1 MANNLA
7 SNVTEKLLR
16 KFGPAFFG
24 HLVLCKTIDTQLISD
39 AFDPESGD
47 TVSIKRPHQYQA
59 IETADGNLTSSS
71 PSNIIS
77 GKATAV
83 VQNMIT
89 VWIKWTQIEEALES
103 GDWNKIIMPARDTMV
118 TRLEANLAAYMRKN
132 CGLSLGTIGTA
143 IDAWS
148 DISQV
153 GALGTDIGY
162 SGQMMAALD
171 PWSVTNLAD
180 LQKGLGTND
189 ALAKS
194 AWEKAQISGPF
205 ANVTPYV
212 SNALSTQTIGT
223 ATGTGAV
230 DGTFTV
236 TYTALKDTYTLTLNI
251 DGFAAG
257 ATIKAGQQLKFAQ
270 TYLLNRQTK
279 ERLVRNG
286 AAVPFIGT
294 VKADITADGTGLF
307 TGIVIS
313 GAPIYDATNPQYNT
327 VHKAIAN
334 NDTVEVL
341 GTASA
346 TYKPSLFYAK
356 EAFGMTMI
364 KLPKL
369 QGWDSSVLTNEGFSM
384 RATMSSDPTTGVQA
398 MRLDMMPAF
407 ATFDPFLAGQLAGN

>member
-1 MANNLA
+1 MANNLS
-7 SNVTEKLLR
+7 SNITAKLLR
-16 KFGPAFFG
+16 KFGPEFFG
-24 HLVLCKTIDTQLISD
+24 SLVLCKTIDTQLISD
-39 AFDPESGD
+39 AYDSKTGD
-47 TVSIKRPHQYQA
+47 EVAIKRPHQYQA
-59 IETADGNLTSSS
+59 VETSDGDLTSAAV
-71 PSNIIS
+71 SNVIS
-77 GKATAV
+77 GKASAT
-83 VQNMIT
+83 VQNMIS
-89 VWIKWTQIEEALES
+89 VWIKWTQIEEALKS
-103 GDWNKIIMPARDTMV
+103 DQWDQIILPARDTMV
-118 TRLEANLAAYMRKN
+118 TKLEANLAAYMRKN

-162 SGQMMAALD
+162 AGQMMAALD
-171 PWSVTNLAD
+171 PWSVANLAD

-194 AWEKAQISGPF
+194 AWERAAISGPF
-205 ANVTPYV
+205 ANVTPYM
-212 SNALSTQTIGT
+212 SNALGTQTLGT

-236 TYTALKDTYTLTLNI
+236 TYTALKDTYTLTLDI

-257 ATIKAGQQLKFAQ
+257 ATLTAGTQLKFAQ

-286 AAVPFIGT
+286 TAVAFIGT
-294 VKADITADGTGLF
+294 VKADITADGAGKF
-307 TGIVIS
+307 TGVVIS

-334 NDTVEVL
+334 NDTVLVL
-341 GTASA
+341 GTAST
-346 TYKPSLFYAK
+346 TYKPSMFYAK

-384 RATMSSDPTTGVQA
+384 RATMSSDPVTGVQA
-398 MRLDMMPAF
+398 MRLDMLPAF